1 MSRLALYS
9 GARSTMNSTAA
20 LHSIAPSAIGDA
32 RVPLCLLQ
40 WYRKCSRCHSKA
52 GSGNSTHAQPTPATR
67 SGVTRV
73 HTVLCHAKWYGR
85 SRYSTAR
92 QRVWRHGGAC
102 ALVAAEWH
110 SLYSA
115 AGSTLR
121 LLAIDRFPAMAFL
134 NVWHWQELQL
144 RTCAREVLTA
154 AHVDISAY
162 LSKQR
167 YPVSSLSIK
176 YDCHGLQC
184 QL

>member
-121 LLAIDRFPAMAFL
+121 LLAIDPFPPRATAGRGRLSPHVSRRACVRRRRGEVSLTFL
-134 NVWHWQELQL
+134 RSGAL
-144 RTCAREVLTA
+144 A
-154 AHVDISAY
+154 
-162 LSKQR
+162 
-167 YPVSSLSIK
+167 
-176 YDCHGLQC
+176 GG
-184 QL
+184 